1 MGGGVF
7 VICGDFKVSR
17 VNAEGI
23 SRVSVHPT
31 EPYAELAGFV
41 HLSVQTCACE
51 GPAAV
56 QHHAGIHLGRKSGWC
71 KLSVVSRHPQSSVC
85 WHGSVTELTARPVL
99 GLGAEHLLAA
109 CSLQEAW

>member
-23 SRVSVHPT
+23 SRVSIHPT
-31 EPYAELAGFV
+31 AAELAGFV
-41 HLSVQTCACE
+41 HLSVQMHVCVT
-51 GPAAV
+51 GHAAV
-56 QHHAGIHLGRKSGWC
+56 QRHAGIHLGRKSCWC
-71 KLSVVSRHPQSSVC
+71 KLRVASRHPPSSVC

-99 GLGAEHLLAA
+99 GLGAEHPLAA
-109 CSLQEAW
+109 CSLQETW